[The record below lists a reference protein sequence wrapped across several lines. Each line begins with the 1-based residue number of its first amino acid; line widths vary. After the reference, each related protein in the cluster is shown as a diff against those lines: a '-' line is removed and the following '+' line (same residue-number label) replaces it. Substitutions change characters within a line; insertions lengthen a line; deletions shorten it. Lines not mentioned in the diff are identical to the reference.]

1 MKIVTA
7 IAFALLIATPV
18 QAQALR
24 VATPLMPITLGN
36 PYGPVSLPQALPAQ
50 MIYEP
55 LTVLIG
61 NGEVGP
67 GLAVSWRQEDTH
79 TWVFDLARDVK
90 FSNGEPFDAAAV
102 TAAFEYLKTPEG
114 KRDSSANMDVGQEI
128 AAVHARDAYTV
139 EIKTKTPNPIL
150 PLHLSFMRIPAPRH
164 WQALGRD
171 GFIRNPI
178 GTGPYKVAQWQDNR
192 INLVENEHA
201 RHQPRMKAAEIRVI
215 PDPAAR
221 LQALASGAVDV
232 VISLGAQ
239 DKSSVEGMGAAFIS
253 RAAPKV
259 EFMLFVTVKDSP
271 LQHAKVR
278 QALNYAVNKK
288 AIINALIDGATKPA
302 SQFSHEGA
310 FGFNSDVAAYPYD
323 PGRARKL
330 LAEAGYK
337 DGFAFTV
344 LIDPATSGYAE
355 FYQQIAQD
363 LAAVGVRLSVRST
376 PTTRIAESV
385 QSGQW
390 PAEAFGWTFSGFD
403 SLRGYLFRSCG
414 WHHPYTCDPEMTPLI
429 AQANT
434 AETLSERLVATRAA
448 LAHERDNPP
457 GIPLWRGVNFD
468 ALSPAVRGYTA
479 TEDVIGW
486 NKIELKP

>member
-1 MKIVTA
+1 MKSIVLGLVA
-7 IAFALLIATPV
+7 LCFATSA
-18 QAQALR
+18 QAQMLR

-67 GLAVSWRQEDTH
+67 GLATAWQQEDAQ
-79 TWVFDLARDVK
+79 TWIFSLARGVK
-90 FSNGEPFDAAAV
+90 FSNGEPFDVTAV
-102 TAAFEYLKTPEG
+102 LAAFEYLKTPEG

-128 AAVHARDAYTV
+128 ASVRARDTHTV
-139 EIKTKTPNPIL
+139 EVKTKTPNPIL

-164 WQALGRD
+164 WQTLGRD

-192 INLVENEHA
+192 INLVVNENA
-201 RHQPRMKAAEIRVI
+201 RQKPKMKAAEIRVI
-215 PDPAAR
+215 PEPSSR
-221 LQALASGAVDV
+221 LQALASNAVDV
-232 VISLGAQ
+232 VISLSAQ
-239 DKSSVEGMGAAFIS
+239 DKSSVESMGAVFVS
-253 RAAPKV
+253 RLAPKI

-271 LQHAKVR
+271 LQNAKVR
-278 QALNYAVNKK
+278 QALNYAVNKQ
-288 AIINALIDGATKPA
+288 AIIEALIDGATKPA

-310 FGFNSDVAAYPYD
+310 FGFNPDIAAYAYD
-323 PGRARKL
+323 PAKARTL
-330 LAEAGYK
+330 LNEAGFK
-337 DGFAFTV
+337 DGFSFTV

-363 LAAVGVRLSVRST
+363 LAAIGVRLSVRST
-376 PTTRIAESV
+376 PTMRIAESV

-390 PAEAFGWTFSGFD
+390 SAEAFGWTFSGFD

-414 WHHPYTCDPEMTPLI
+414 WHHPYTCDPAMTPLI
-429 AQANT
+429 AKASNAPTVQD
-434 AETLSERLVATRAA
+434 RLAATRAA

-457 GIPLWRGVNFD
+457 GIPLWRGVSFD
-468 ALSPAVRGYTA
+468 ALSSAVRGYAA
-479 TEDVIGW
+479 TEDVVGW
-486 NKIELKP
+486 DKVELKP